1 MGRLWLTALTWC
13 HFLFNPASQLITV
26 FVSYHLCFLSFFF
39 LHAPPYASA
48 QRCEVTK
55 ITQLRINGQQQQQA
69 WSRSQRLLFLLP
81 LPKPIALI
89 RERYYQSMRCLSTTA
104 IFFNLDTWFRYIR
117 KANSYCIR
125 IYGRKE
131 EVKGIFLYC
140 YVTNTTSRSVHQRD
154 DPNKR

>member
-89 RERYYQSMRCLSTTA
+89 GERYYQSMRCLSTA
-104 IFFNLDTWFRYIR
+104 IFFNLDTWFRY
-117 KANSYCIR
+117 IR

-140 YVTNTTSRSVHQRD
+140 YVTNTTSRSVHQKWSQ
-154 DPNKR
+154 NSQWTQVN